1 MENLQN
7 NDPWG
12 IGVAITAI
20 TVVFLGLVLLVF
32 AFKVIGKIAI
42 RISKYRAKQ
51 ASGHDMTEMI
61 PGEVIAAITAAL
73 YEVAEGTHDLEK
85 TVLTIH
91 KVARA
96 YSPWSSKIYGLRESR
111 NRV

>member
-12 IGVAITAI
+12 IGMTITAMA
-20 TVVFLGLVLLVF
+20 VVFLSLVLLVF
-32 AFKVIGKIAI
+32 AFILIGRIAI
-42 RISKYRAKQ
+42 RISKYRAKK
-51 ASGHDMTEMI
+51 ACGHDTHEMI
-61 PGEVIAAITAAL
+61 PGEVIAAIAGAL
-73 YEVAEGTHDLEK
+73 YEVAEDTHDMEN

-96 YSPWSSKIYGLRESR
+96 YSPWSSKIYGLREPR
-111 NRV
+111 NK

>member
-12 IGVAITAI
+12 IGMTITAMA
-20 TVVFLGLVLLVF
+20 VVFIGLLLLVF
-32 AFKVIGKIAI
+32 AFMLIGKIAI
-42 RISKYRAKQ
+42 RISKNRTKI
-51 ASGHDMTEMI
+51 ASGGHNTHEMI
-61 PGEVIAAITAAL
+61 SGEVIAAITTAL
-73 YEVAEGTHDLEK
+73 FEVAEDTHDLEN

-96 YSPWSSKIYGLRESR
+96 YSPWSSKIYGLREPI
-111 NRV
+111 